1 MILPAGMAKLHF
13 NYSAMNAGKST
24 ALLQANHNYM
34 ERGMQTILF
43 TAGID
48 DRAGRGVIKSRIGI
62 ETQAIAFE
70 KSDDLAKIVRAQKG
84 DQAIGCVLIDEAQF
98 LTRKQVRQLTDL
110 VDQDDIP
117 VLTYGLRTDFR
128 GETFEGSQY
137 LLAWADEI
145 REIKAICNCGKK
157 ATMNARVNADGEI
170 EKDGVQIEIGGNER
184 YISFCRKCFSKAGAL
199 NT

>member
-84 DQAIGCVLIDEAQF
+84 DHAIGCVLIDEAQF

-145 REIKAICNCGKK
+145 REIKAICSCGKK